1 MDDEKIEVCSEL
13 FLDVRSSEVNIALL
27 NNKRLVELS
36 TEYSNVDFSV
46 GDIYLGRVNKL
57 MPGLNAAFIDVGYRK
72 DAFLHYLDLG
82 SGFMTLKKFV
92 RMGMTQNPNGLT
104 NIKVEPDIDKRGKIS
119 DLLKVGEYVLVQ
131 VAKEPISSKGP
142 RLTCEI
148 SIAGRNL
155 VLLPFNNRIS
165 VRGVNFILM
174 ENFDQIGSKFEKSDS
189 STYGFDLSN
198 DGGYDGYAMK
208 VVIPKDD
215 YSGYFECRASD
226 VYSISENGETYLEIS
241 YKCNDKFNFG
251 MFGVVESATSTSGV
265 RENVYT
271 FYPTDGKWKRV
282 YINLN
287 RAIINSSSNCGQFQ
301 PFFTAVRVDTI
312 SPVGQNT
319 EIYIDNLKL
328 LHLEN

>member
-1 MDDEKIEVCSEL
+1 M
-13 FLDVRSSEVNIALL
+13 
-27 NNKRLVELS
+27 
-36 TEYSNVDFSV
+36 
-46 GDIYLGRVNKL
+46 
-57 MPGLNAAFIDVGYRK
+57 
-72 DAFLHYLDLG
+72 
-82 SGFMTLKKFV
+82 
-92 RMGMTQNPNGLT
+92 LT
-104 NIKVEPDIDKRGKIS
+104 NYSIDT
-119 DLLKVGEYVLVQ
+119 VLTPNTTM
-131 VAKEPISSKGP
+131 K
-142 RLTCEI
+142 LTPHY
-148 SIAGRNL
+148 SYRQ
-155 VLLPFNNRIS
+155 
-165 VRGVNFILM
+165 GVNFILM

-301 PFFTAVRVDTI
+301 PKSARSAVR
-312 SPVGQNT
+312 
-319 EIYIDNLKL
+319 L
-328 LHLEN
+328 LQR